1 MSLSNLYFKGCF
13 EKLSQEQK
21 DALEEICSVETN
33 LVDKSCDRELNTC
46 GMGIDEIFDLY
57 PIYNPQRGLF
67 NTWGGIPFPWKISD
81 LTENLD
87 FSATDDKWRIGTY
100 KSLVSY
106 FTGDRVI
113 VLERDGYEVVVYE
126 ALENIPSISK
136 AFDSTKWEKIC
147 SVSTTEPLGLP
158 TIEELQERFEYYSL
172 EFYYKNWDEF
182 TSDWSADLS
191 SPNSDHWADAKLKK
205 EFFYREG
212 DIVLV
217 NPICEDALC
226 VYIAIKDVPA
236 TQEVYD
242 EYSTFK
248 MGEYWQRIYCVDTGR
263 NKCLEYERKNN
274 LSNYEVVEIGS
285 KGHFV
290 ERPIPYNL
298 DPPVPT
304 LDKRTEQKLN
314 PTVLTSRE
322 ILDLDTETYPYT
334 TECDT

>member
-13 EKLSQEQK
+13 NGLTDEQK
-21 DALEEICSVETN
+21 SALEAIGAESAIT
-33 LVDKSCDRELNTC
+33 DQSCNRENKNNC
-46 GMGIDEIFDLY
+46 GRSAKELFDLY
-57 PIYNPQRGLF
+57 PIYDPQRGLF

-87 FSATDDKWRIGTY
+87 FSATDDKWRIGRY
-100 KSLVSY
+100 KSSVSY

-113 VLERDGYEVVVYE
+113 ILEKDGYEVVVYE

-136 AFDSTKWEKIC
+136 AFDSTKWERVC

-182 TSDWSADLS
+182 TSDWSVDLS

-217 NPICEDALC
+217 NPTCEDALC
-226 VYIAIKDVPA
+226 VYIAIKDIPA

-248 MGEYWQRIYCVDTGR
+248 MGEYWQRIYCVGTGR

-285 KGHFV
+285 EGHFV
-290 ERPIPYNL
+290 ERPIPYAL
-298 DPPVPT
+298 SPQSS
-304 LDKRTEQKLN
+304 LLN
-314 PTVLTSRE
+314 EVVELGPEPKVLTQEE
-322 ILDLDTETYPYT
+322 IDALEGS
-334 TECDT
+334 